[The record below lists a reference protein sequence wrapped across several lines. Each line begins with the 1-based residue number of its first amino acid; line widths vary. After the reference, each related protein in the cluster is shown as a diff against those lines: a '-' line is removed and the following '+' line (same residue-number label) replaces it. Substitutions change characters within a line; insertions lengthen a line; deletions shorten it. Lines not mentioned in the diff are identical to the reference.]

1 MFIEIIN
8 QDGKYNSSYRGMVNI
23 RYVHQIQIIKGRHR
37 SYELHINLSNSPSI
51 ELLGTKEE
59 CEQFYNQLQ
68 EVLKTHQQLSA
79 TDTLTFPPQLSPK
92 LPIGENTE
100 QIRET

>member
-23 RYVHQIQIIKGRHR
+23 QYVHQIQIIKGRHR

-59 CEQFYNQLQ
+59 CEQFYSQLQ
-68 EVLKTHQQLSA
+68 EVLKAYQQIST
-79 TDTLTFPPQLSPK
+79 TDTLTFPPQFSSELS
-92 LPIGENTE
+92 IDENE
-100 QIRET
+100 E

>member
-8 QDGKYNSSYRGMVNI
+8 QDGKYNSSYQGMVNI
-23 RYVHQIQIIKGRHR
+23 QYVHQIQIIKGRHR

-59 CEQFYNQLQ
+59 CERFYNQLQ
-68 EVLKTHQQLSA
+68 EVLKTYQQFT
-79 TDTLTFPPQLSPK
+79 TDTLVFPPQLSSEMR
-92 LPIGENTE
+92 LGGNEGADDVE
-100 QIRET
+100 

>member
-8 QDGKYNSSYRGMVNI
+8 QDGKYNSSYRGMLNI
-23 RYVHQIQIIKGRHR
+23 QYVHQIQIIKGRHR

-68 EVLKTHQQLSA
+68 EVLKTYQQLSV
-79 TDTLTFPPQLSPK
+79 TDTLIFPPQLLS
-92 LPIGENTE
+92 
-100 QIRET
+100 ETSLDRNDVE

>member
-8 QDGKYNSSYRGMVNI
+8 QDGRYNSSYQGMVNI
-23 RYVHQIQIIKGRHR
+23 QYVHQIQIIKGRHR

-59 CEQFYNQLQ
+59 CERFYNQLQ
-68 EVLKTHQQLSA
+68 EVLKNYQQLST
-79 TDTLTFPPQLSPK
+79 TDTLIFPPQLPSE
-92 LPIGENTE
+92 LSADESQE
-100 QIRET
+100 RE

>member
-8 QDGKYNSSYRGMVNI
+8 QDGRYNSSYRGMVNI
-23 RYVHQIQIIKGRHR
+23 QYVHQIQIIKGRHR

-59 CEQFYNQLQ
+59 CERFYHQLQ
-68 EVLKTHQQLSA
+68 EVLKTYQQLSI
-79 TDTLTFPPQLSPK
+79 TDSLIFPPRSPSE
-92 LPIGENTE
+92 LPTGDSEE
-100 QIRET
+100 

>member
-8 QDGKYNSSYRGMVNI
+8 QDGKFNSSYQGMVNI
-23 RYVHQIQIIKGRHR
+23 QYVHQIQIIKGRHR

-59 CEQFYNQLQ
+59 CERFYHQLQ
-68 EVLKTHQQLSA
+68 EVLKTYQQLST
-79 TDTLTFPPQLSPK
+79 TDTLIFPPR
-92 LPIGENTE
+92 LPSEMSRDKNQE
-100 QIRET
+100 QK

>member
-8 QDGKYNSSYRGMVNI
+8 QDGKFNSSYQGMVNI
-23 RYVHQIQIIKGRHR
+23 QYVHQIQIIKGRHR

-59 CEQFYNQLQ
+59 CERFYNQLQ
-68 EVLKTHQQLSA
+68 EVLKAYQQLST
-79 TDTLTFPPQLSPK
+79 TDTLIFPPRSPSEV
-92 LPIGENTE
+92 PRDENQE
-100 QIRET
+100 QE

>member
-23 RYVHQIQIIKGRHR
+23 QYVHQIQIIKGRHR

-59 CEQFYNQLQ
+59 CEQFYNQLR
-68 EVLKTHQQLSA
+68 EVLKTYQQLST
-79 TDTLTFPPQLSPK
+79 TDTLVFPPRLPSELSVDDN
-92 LPIGENTE
+92 E
-100 QIRET
+100 REV

>member
-8 QDGKYNSSYRGMVNI
+8 QDGRYNSSYRGMVNI
-23 RYVHQIQIIKGRHR
+23 QYVHQIQIIKGRHR

-68 EVLKTHQQLSA
+68 EVLKTYQQLSV
-79 TDTLTFPPQLSPK
+79 TDTLIFPPQSLS
-92 LPIGENTE
+92 
-100 QIRET
+100 ETSLDRDDVE

>member
-8 QDGKYNSSYRGMVNI
+8 QDGKYNSSYQGMVNI
-23 RYVHQIQIIKGRHR
+23 QYVHQIQIIKGRHR

-59 CEQFYNQLQ
+59 CERFYHQLQ
-68 EVLKTHQQLSA
+68 EVLKTYQQLST
-79 TDTLTFPPQLSPK
+79 TDTLIFPPR
-92 LPIGENTE
+92 LPSEMSRDENQE
-100 QIRET
+100 

>member
-8 QDGKYNSSYRGMVNI
+8 QDGKYKSSYQGMVNI
-23 RYVHQIQIIKGRHR
+23 QYVHQIQIIKGRHR

-68 EVLKTHQQLSA
+68 EVLKTYQQLST
-79 TDTLTFPPQLSPK
+79 TDTLIFPPRSAPAD
-92 LPIGENTE
+92 ENEE
-100 QIRET
+100 QES

>member
-8 QDGKYNSSYRGMVNI
+8 KDGKYQSSYRGMVNI
-23 RYVHQIQIIKGRHR
+23 EYVHQIQIIKGRHR

-59 CEQFYNQLQ
+59 CERFYHQMQ
-68 EVLKTHQQLSA
+68 EVLKTHKQLS
-79 TDTLTFPPQLSPK
+79 TTNTLIFPPRLPSELSIEEDEGP
-92 LPIGENTE
+92 E
-100 QIRET
+100 

>member
-8 QDGKYNSSYRGMVNI
+8 QDGRYNSSYRGMVNI
-23 RYVHQIQIIKGRHR
+23 QYVHQIQIIKGRHR

-68 EVLKTHQQLSA
+68 EVLKTYQQLSV
-79 TDTLTFPPQLSPK
+79 TDTLIFPPQLLS
-92 LPIGENTE
+92 
-100 QIRET
+100 ETSLDRNDVD

>member
-51 ELLGTKEE
+51 ELLGTQEE

-79 TDTLTFPPQLSPK
+79 TDTLTFPPRLSPE
-92 LPIGENTE
+92 LPIGENEE

>member
-8 QDGKYNSSYRGMVNI
+8 QDGRYNSSYRGMVNI
-23 RYVHQIQIIKGRHR
+23 QYVHQIQIIKGRHR

-59 CEQFYNQLQ
+59 CERFYNQLQ
-68 EVLKTHQQLSA
+68 EVLKTYQQLST
-79 TDTLTFPPQLSPK
+79 TDSLTFPPR
-92 LPIGENTE
+92 LPS
-100 QIRET
+100 ETSTDQNQE

>member
-8 QDGKYNSSYRGMVNI
+8 QDGRYNSSYRGMVNI
-23 RYVHQIQIIKGRHR
+23 QYVHQIQIIKGRHR

-68 EVLKTHQQLSA
+68 EVLKTYQQLSV
-79 TDTLTFPPQLSPK
+79 TDTLIFPPRLLS
-92 LPIGENTE
+92 
-100 QIRET
+100 ETSLDRNDVE

>member
-23 RYVHQIQIIKGRHR
+23 EYVHQIQIIKGRHR

-68 EVLKTHQQLSA
+68 EVLETHQQLSA
-79 TDTLTFPPQLSPK
+79 TDTLTFPPR
-92 LPIGENTE
+92 LPPELLIGENDE
-100 QIRET
+100 QE

>member
-23 RYVHQIQIIKGRHR
+23 QYVHQIQIIKGRHR

-68 EVLKTHQQLSA
+68 EVLKTYQQLSV
-79 TDTLTFPPQLSPK
+79 TDTLIFPPPPLS
-92 LPIGENTE
+92 
-100 QIRET
+100 ETSLDRNDVE

>member
-8 QDGKYNSSYRGMVNI
+8 QDGKYNSSYQGMVNI
-23 RYVHQIQIIKGRHR
+23 QYVHQIQIIKGRHR

-59 CEQFYNQLQ
+59 CERFYHQLQ
-68 EVLKTHQQLSA
+68 EVLKTYQQLSA
-79 TDTLTFPPQLSPK
+79 TYTLIFPPRLSPE
-92 LPIGENTE
+92 LSIGDNEE
-100 QIRET
+100 QD

>member
-8 QDGKYNSSYRGMVNI
+8 RDGKYNSSYQGMVNI
-23 RYVHQIQIIKGRHR
+23 QYVHQIQIVKGRHR

-59 CEQFYNQLQ
+59 CERFYHQLQ
-68 EVLKTHQQLSA
+68 EVLKTYQQLSA
-79 TDTLTFPPQLSPK
+79 TYTLIFPPRLSPE
-92 LPIGENTE
+92 LSIGDNEE
-100 QIRET
+100 QD

>member
-1 MFIEIIN
+1 MFIEIVN

-23 RYVHQIQIIKGRHR
+23 QYVHQIQIIKGRHR

-59 CEQFYNQLQ
+59 CERFYNQLQ
-68 EVLKTHQQLSA
+68 EVLKAYQQLST
-79 TDTLTFPPQLSPK
+79 TDTLIFPPRSLSEPF
-92 LPIGENTE
+92 IDENEE
-100 QIRET
+100 QES

>member
-8 QDGKYNSSYRGMVNI
+8 QDGKYNSSYQGMVNI
-23 RYVHQIQIIKGRHR
+23 QYVHQIQIIKGRHR

-59 CEQFYNQLQ
+59 CERFYHQLQ
-68 EVLKTHQQLSA
+68 EVLKTYQQLSA
-79 TDTLTFPPQLSPK
+79 TYTLIFPPRLSPE
-92 LPIGENTE
+92 LSIGENEE
-100 QIRET
+100 QD

>member
-8 QDGKYNSSYRGMVNI
+8 QDGRYNSSYQGMVNI
-23 RYVHQIQIIKGRHR
+23 QYVHQIQIIKGRHR

-59 CEQFYNQLQ
+59 CERFYNQLR
-68 EVLKTHQQLSA
+68 EVLKTYEQLSV
-79 TDTLTFPPQLSPK
+79 TDTLIFPPRLLS
-92 LPIGENTE
+92 
-100 QIRET
+100 ETSLDTNDVE